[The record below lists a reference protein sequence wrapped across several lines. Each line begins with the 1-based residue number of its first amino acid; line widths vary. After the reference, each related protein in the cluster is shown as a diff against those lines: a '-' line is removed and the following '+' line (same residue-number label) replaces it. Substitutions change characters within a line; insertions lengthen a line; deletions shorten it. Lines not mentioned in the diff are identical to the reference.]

1 MASIAKAAFDR
12 AAKSINSILGD
23 SFTYWRK
30 VDEVT
35 TPNIMVTINRNKK
48 VNDAF
53 GNLIGYR
60 NEASILK
67 SDLTDT
73 PAPYDIITDAA
84 GTKWRIGEVTIENV
98 SKWYVD
104 VQEV

>member
-12 AAKSINSILGD
+12 AAKNINRVLGD
-23 SFTYWRK
+23 SFTYTRYS
-30 VDEVT
+30 DDSE
-35 TPNIMVTINRNKK
+35 TPDIMITINRNKK
-48 VNDAF
+48 VNDNF

-67 SDLTDT
+67 ADLTDRPDPRDT
-73 PAPYDIITDAA
+73 FVNAD
-84 GTKWRIGEVTIENV
+84 GQRWRVGEVTIENI

>member
-12 AAKSINSILGD
+12 AAKSINDILGD
-23 SFTYWRK
+23 SFNYWRK
-30 VDEVT
+30 ATDAV
-35 TPNIMVTINRNKK
+35 TPNLMITINRNKK

-53 GNLIGYR
+53 GNLLGYR

-67 SDLTDT
+67 SDLSESPD
-73 PAPYDIITDAA
+73 PYDTITSLD
-84 GTKWRIGEVTIENV
+84 GTVWRIGEITIENQ

-104 VQEV
+104 VQEI